1 MMTVL
6 YGIGMILR
14 FILKI
19 ALLPVQ
25 AALTLL
31 MLAIG
36 FIGGFANIACGL
48 IGSFFVIGG
57 IFYQVLFYHRV
68 TRFFYD

>member
-36 FIGGFANIACGL
+36 LIGGFANIACGL

-57 IFYQVLFYHRV
+57 ILPSFVLS
-68 TRFFYD
+68 